1 MAAKWVRPIVLTAV
15 AAGAAGAIAWAF
27 WPQPIPADIAVIEPG
42 TLEVTVDEEGMTRIR
57 DIYAVSA
64 PIAGKVRRSP
74 REVGDVVTADETLV
88 AIIQPTAPAFLDARS
103 RREAEA
109 AVSAAEAA
117 VHLGEAQVTEARS
130 QLDFATSELGRADEL
145 MRRKIISERAHQQ
158 AKLEVDTAGARLA
171 SANATLEVR
180 KRELESARARLIG
193 PEALEEVAGGDSCC
207 VEVHAPVDGEVL
219 ELVTES
225 EQVVAAGT
233 PLIEIG
239 DPDNLEIVVDLL
251 SSDAVRVPRDAMAR
265 IDGWGGDV
273 LTARV
278 HRIEMAGF
286 TKISALGIEEQ
297 RVKAVFDLVDPPEAW
312 DGLGHGYR
320 VVVHVVVDR
329 VDALLVPLGALFR
342 RGSTWAVFVVDA
354 DNRARLRTVVLGA
367 RNTRHAAVMD
377 GLAEGDRVV
386 LHPSDRIA
394 EGVKIAARDTEDL

>member
-64 PIAGKVRRSP
+64 PIAGKVMRSP

-193 PEALEEVAGGDSCC
+193 PEALDEVAGGDSCC

-354 DNRARLRTVVLGA
+354 DNRARLRTVTLGA

-394 EGVKIAARDTEDL
+394 EGVTVAARDTEDL

>member
-286 TKISALGIEEQ
+286 TKISTLGIEEQ